1 MTESNGDDY
10 VVKSK
15 IFSIIVALAI
25 LLIGC
30 DSNKGMAVGGEIIEI
45 NEESGDMKI
54 ETAYW
59 TTVNEQE
66 SSTESSEFKEELKSE
81 AVTIQVSKPEK
92 YDVGQEVEVK
102 VIKNYEEDVWDMNRL
117 VFEVTE
123 KD

>member
-102 VIKNYEEDVWDMNRL
+102 VIKNYEEDVWDI
-117 VFEVTE
+117 
-123 KD
+123 